1 MATHRV
7 VTSGSEPTAL
17 IYASRANTT
26 GGSWDIENLGPA
38 TVFIGHEK
46 VSTNGEN
53 RGWCIAPGSRTKV
66 DLVSA
71 LYVVSD
77 EPADVLAFKAS
88 GDGPTS

>member
-7 VTSGSEPTAL
+7 VVAGPEPKVLTH
-17 IYASRANTT
+17 ASRTNTT
-26 GGSWDIENLGPA
+26 AGTWDIENLGPS
-38 TVFIGHEK
+38 TVYIGHQH

-53 RGWCIAPGSRTKV
+53 RGWSIAPNTRTRV

-77 EPADVLAFKAS
+77 EPSSVLAFKAN
-88 GDGPTS
+88 GDGPTG